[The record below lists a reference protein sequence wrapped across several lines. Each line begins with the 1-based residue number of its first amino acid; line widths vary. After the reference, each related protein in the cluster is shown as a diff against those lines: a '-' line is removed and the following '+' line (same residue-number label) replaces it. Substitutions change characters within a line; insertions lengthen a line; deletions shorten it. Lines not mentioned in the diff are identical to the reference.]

1 MSNTSGSVID
11 NELRAAGP
19 NYCRTICGN
28 RCIAVG
34 CRKGAF
40 NFRISISID
49 ITVVINIQ
57 PFAVIRTPYKQAV
70 FGQGII
76 RALTVMG
83 IKAFFVIDRML
94 SIRRRD
100 SRTAAFARLPFVF
113 ICQRRNTFCQGAL
126 YQRD

>member
-11 NELRAAGP
+11 NELRAASP

-57 PFAVIRTPYKQAV
+57 PFAVIRTPNKQAV
-70 FGQGII
+70 FRQRIV
-76 RALTVMG
+76 RALAVVG
-83 IKAFFVIDRML
+83 VK
-94 SIRRRD
+94 
-100 SRTAAFARLPFVF
+100 
-113 ICQRRNTFCQGAL
+113 TFLIINGVLA
-126 YQRD
+126 